1 MVYWCTNERGV
12 SRSNKV
18 GKVAKRPAKCGPLF
32 RLSGQQKQQKGKV
45 YFGPPTIAK
54 VRFCPSTLKPDK
66 QAPQLLKPRRFSP
79 STVLSGGFATVP
91 HRFISAESLKN
102 RSKSQKKSNFV

>member
-45 YFGPPTIAK
+45 YFWSPNYHESPFLSLNSKTGQTSS
-54 VRFCPSTLKPDK
+54 ST
-66 QAPQLLKPRRFSP
+66 FE
-79 STVLSGGFATVP
+79 TVQ
-91 HRFISAESLKN
+91 I
-102 RSKSQKKSNFV
+102 